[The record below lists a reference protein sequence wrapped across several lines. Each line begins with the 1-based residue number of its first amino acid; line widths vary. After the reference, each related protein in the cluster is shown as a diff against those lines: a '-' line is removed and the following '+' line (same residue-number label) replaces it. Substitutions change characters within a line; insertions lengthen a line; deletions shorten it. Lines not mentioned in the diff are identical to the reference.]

1 MSDDRDWRQ
10 YTRRGALGL
19 MGVGGLAVATE
30 TMGITQL
37 RTDRDTAIDT
47 AGDAASDVGLQVTP
61 SNENVPIDEGGED
74 KDGTYTGTEEFQFD
88 FTNKTSNNTLSAE
101 NNDLSVTLDATS
113 SGKGDEDV
121 NIDTTTNLTT
131 DFNGPIESGDLVTF
145 NLANDLG
152 NNDTATLGL
161 SISDPSDPAD
171 REAMDIGVTTNVDF
185 GDTTVEFTRSITI
198 EDQSA

>member
-37 RTDRDTAIDT
+37 QTDRDTAIDT
-47 AGDAASDVGLQVTP
+47 AGDAASDVGLQVTD
-61 SNENVPIDEGGED
+61 SNGDAIDD
-74 KDGTYTGTEEFQFD
+74 QTFTDAVKIS
-88 FTNKTSNNTLSAE
+88 FTNTTSNTLVSP
-101 NNDLSVTLDATS
+101 NDLSVTLTGS
-113 SGKGDEDV
+113 NGQGSGKVDV
-121 NIDTTTNLTT
+121 PTSTNLRT
-131 DFNGPIESGDLVTF
+131 DFNTPIESGDSATYDLDS
-145 NLANDLG
+145 NLQTDDQAELKLEINNPDEGEDSDKRDALDIDVKTDANL
-152 NNDTATLGL
+152 
-161 SISDPSDPAD
+161 
-171 REAMDIGVTTNVDF
+171 